1 MMPERSFK
9 PPVWQ
14 VKQVP
19 WLGAPVKAGSG
30 IAAFATTV
38 VGLVSSSEKPPSA
51 IASTTAAIVAV
62 CFIQHPR
69 LKAVGGMLP
78 PVAEPP
84 PAGSYTTDA
93 FCLSTAE
100 LSTVHFAVKAE
111 AESADNPGDMRCRG
125 GR

>member
-30 IAAFATTV
+30 IAAFATTD
-38 VGLVSSSEKPPSA
+38 VGLVISSEKPPSA

-62 CFIQHPR
+62 FFIQHPR

-78 PVAEPP
+78 PRAEPP
-84 PAGSYTTDA
+84 CRRTLHDRRILP
-93 FCLSTAE
+93 
-100 LSTVHFAVKAE
+100 VHGQTL
-111 AESADNPGDMRCRG
+111 NRPLRCEENR
-125 GR
+125 RLCR